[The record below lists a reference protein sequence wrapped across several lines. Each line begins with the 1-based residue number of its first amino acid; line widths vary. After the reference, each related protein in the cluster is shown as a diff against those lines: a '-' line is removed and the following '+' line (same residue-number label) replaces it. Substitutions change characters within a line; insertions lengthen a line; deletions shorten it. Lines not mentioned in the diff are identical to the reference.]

1 MSIRAT
7 SPADR
12 NLTRFTVLAVVCER
26 TEFRR
31 CSVVLGGV
39 CCELLLA
46 NGCFVG
52 TVEDGMPVG
61 GMLSVVNFI
70 IIAQLLFVLL
80 TYVTE
85 VG

>member
-1 MSIRAT
+1 
-7 SPADR
+7 
-12 NLTRFTVLAVVCER
+12 
-26 TEFRR
+26 
-31 CSVVLGGV
+31 VVLGGV